1 LDNYI
6 YTLGNSLYIN
16 LTNRCTN
23 SCVFCVRSQTD
34 GMGGQRLWLEKEPD
48 AEQVIQLIPNPEKY
62 DEIVFCGF
70 GEPTERLDV
79 LLQICRYLKKFSVPI
94 RINTNGHASMI
105 AKRDVAPLFRGLVD
119 TISISLNASS
129 ARHYQEL
136 CQCCEGE
143 RGFEEMLDFA
153 RRVKEY
159 VPNVI
164 LSVVD
169 VMPQKEI
176 EECREIAQRLGVKFR
191 VRTLITKEDD

>member
-1 LDNYI
+1 MDNYI

-23 SCVFCVRSQTD
+23 SCVFCIRSKTD
-34 GMGGQRLWLEKEPD
+34 NMGGQKLWLEKEPS
-48 AEQVIQLIPNPEKY
+48 AEQVIELIPNPEKY

-70 GEPTERLDV
+70 GEPTERLEV
-79 LLQICRYLKKFSVPI
+79 LLEICRYLKRFRTPI

-105 AKRDVAPLFRGLVD
+105 AGRDTSPLFKGLVD
-119 TISISLNASS
+119 TISISLNAST
-129 ARHYQEL
+129 AEHYQEL
-136 CQCCEGE
+136 CQCCEGK
-143 RGFEEMLDFA
+143 RGFDEMLDFA

-169 VMPQKEI
+169 VMDKAEI
-176 EECREIAQRLGVKFR
+176 EECRNIARELGVKFP
-191 VRTLITKEDD
+191 VRELITEEE